1 MGFWLVAC
9 RSVFRL
15 PVAERGGSA
24 ANLFTSRIFV
34 LRSRGFAF
42 PRHFRRAHAFNCTAP
57 GTWAAAHQSANS
69 PGRARSATRGRARLL
84 SSAEL
89 REIRHS
95 DRDELQAF
103 HQPRPP

>member
-1 MGFWLVAC
+1 MVAC
-9 RSVFRL
+9 GSIFRL
-15 PVAERGGSA
+15 PVAEGGGSA
-24 ANLFTSRIFV
+24 TNLFTSRIFV
-34 LRSRGFAF
+34 LRSSLFAF
-42 PRHFRRAHAFNCTAP
+42 SRNFRRAHAFNCTTP

-69 PGRARSATRGRARLL
+69 PGRARSATRGRARHL

-95 DRDELQAF
+95 DRDELQAS